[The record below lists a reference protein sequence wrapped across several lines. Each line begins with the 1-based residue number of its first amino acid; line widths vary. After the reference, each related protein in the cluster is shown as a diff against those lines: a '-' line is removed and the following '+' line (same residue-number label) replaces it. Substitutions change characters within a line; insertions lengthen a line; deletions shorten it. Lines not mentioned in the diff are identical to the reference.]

1 MYSPSWIYLNPDGSF
16 NLLSLQSV
24 LLCSFETKIAN
35 LYNSV
40 NVCFSATWGV
50 SLCSLQHSLIKTCA
64 ILPPGAQSIAALHPW
79 PFFCSQSEWVDEK
92 PARRPD
98 PIMKQSPPSLAFF
111 HPSSEKAYEKVTY
124 LAIAA
129 RDELRHECR
138 ESLCKMPM
146 PKLKIGLQMSGW

>member
-24 LLCSFETKIAN
+24 LFCSFETKIAN

-40 NVCFSATWGV
+40 NVCFSATWGGFLV
-50 SLCSLQHSLIKTCA
+50 FSA
-64 ILPPGAQSIAALHPW
+64 AQSYKNLCNTAPRGPEHRSTASR
-79 PFFCSQSEWVDEK
+79 PFFSSQSEWVDEK

-98 PIMKQSPPSLAFF
+98 PIMKQSPPSLTFF

-138 ESLCKMPM
+138 ENLCKMPM